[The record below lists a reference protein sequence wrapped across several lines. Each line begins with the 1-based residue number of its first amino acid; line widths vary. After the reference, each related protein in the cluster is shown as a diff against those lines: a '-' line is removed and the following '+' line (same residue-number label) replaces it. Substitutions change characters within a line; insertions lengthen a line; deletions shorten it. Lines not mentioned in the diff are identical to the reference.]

1 MKKDILMLDCDGTCI
16 LGKTK
21 GMSEYTQNIL
31 TKAQEKFYV
40 VFNTGRNLQQFF
52 DVVKRDDIG
61 DFVACLNG
69 KALYDLK
76 NKKYIYADTNKF
88 SNNDIDKILDLAE
101 NFDDVNSYFFQTT
114 NCYDKTIKEQNVDNI
129 LKYIA
134 LSHNM
139 EQIES
144 LYSLIEKE
152 FKGYF
157 FEFARIGGKS
167 GKWIEL
173 WKTQSNK
180 KDIIPLV
187 RQQFSD
193 CGKLYYFGD
202 SDNDIEAI
210 KLADYKIVPQNAIDE
225 IKQIADIVL
234 PETCVDDGVAKYI
247 ETLL

>member
-16 LGKTK
+16 LGRTK
-21 GMSEYTQNIL
+21 GL
-31 TKAQEKFYV
+31 TDFTYVTFQKAQEKFYV
-40 VFNTGRNLQQFF
+40 VFNTGRNLKQFF
-52 DVVKRDDIG
+52 EVVKQGIG
-61 DFVACLNG
+61 DYVGCLNG

-76 NKKYIYADTNKF
+76 NKKYIYTDTNKF
-88 SNNDIDKILDLAE
+88 SRAEIDKILELAG
-101 NFDDVNSYFFQTT
+101 NFDEVNSYFFQTT
-114 NCYDKTIKEQNVDNI
+114 NYYDNTLKEQNADDI

-134 LSHNM
+134 LSNNM
-139 EQIES
+139 EQIEE

-180 KDIIPLV
+180 RDLIQLV
-187 RQQFSD
+187 RDQLVES
-193 CGKLYYFGD
+193 GKLYYFGD

-210 KLADYKIVPQNAIDE
+210 KLADYKVEPQNAIDE
-225 IKQIADIVL
+225 IKQIADIIL
-234 PETCVDDGVAKYI
+234 PHTCSEDGVAKYI
-247 ETLL
+247 QTLL